1 MGRVDRRTSVSAQRS
16 KFPVTIGWA
25 FRFVLVEAN
34 AESPDDEARNT
45 ESDWC
50 PMKRVLTLAA
60 VVVCG
65 VSALPA
71 ISLGHGNGHGQHQ
84 EDSSN
89 CQPPIVIVDPLP
101 PQRPVVVRDH
111 RGQSSRSSD
120 SAPGGVTVRPS
131 STSIRGNGPFPGFPP
146 TVRDHRVTNG
156 PVVRDHRVS
165 DSRPVVRDH
174 RSPVGDPVVRDHR
187 TPTVPP
193 VVRDHRQPTVS
204 PVVRDHR
211 TPTVPPVVRD
221 HRQPT
226 AAPVVRDHRVSD
238 PKPVVRDHRTSNS
251 HPVVR
256 DHR

>member
-1 MGRVDRRTSVSAQRS
+1 MRRLNRRISVAVQRS
-16 KFPVTIGWA
+16 KFPVTIGRA
-25 FRFVLVEAN
+25 FRLVLVEAN

-71 ISLGHGNGHGQHQ
+71 ISLAHGDGHGQHQ

-111 RGQSSRSSD
+111 RQPSRSSD

-131 STSIRGNGPFPGFPP
+131 GTSSRGNGPFPGFPA
-146 TVRDHRVTNG
+146 TVRDHRGTNG

-165 DSRPVVRDH
+165 DPRPVVRDH
-174 RSPVGDPVVRDHR
+174 RSPVGGPVVRDHR
-187 TPTVPP
+187 TPTVSP
-193 VVRDHRQPTVS
+193 VVRDHRQPTV
-204 PVVRDHR
+204 
-211 TPTVPPVVRD
+211 
-221 HRQPT
+221 
-226 AAPVVRDHRVSD
+226 APVVRDHRVSE

-251 HPVVR
+251 RPVVR